1 MEEADHCYEMN
12 MSNRSSADI
21 LELANNLVEFV
32 CNDLEETECREA
44 LQQIEIETVEKGQ
57 GYKENPNPDKYQ
69 INAMWYKTFEE
80 EILQTVRYVKGL
92 KLKYPEKSIGIL
104 VPYNSQLS
112 QVSKVLEQKG
122 LEFEELG
129 PNSKNKRRIIDN
141 IAKIINFIINC
152 DDIEVLIDVLSS
164 VFIKTDNREGKNDFL
179 NILREYSVEELL
191 YSNVKDKPLIIDDK
205 CEMYTTFKQGLNS
218 LVEILEHS
226 TTKVDE
232 LILFIKE
239 KLDLKGEEKSLVDYI
254 AFYVIGKGM

>member
-112 QVSKVLEQKG
+112 QVSKVLEQEG

-129 PNSKNKRRIIDN
+129 PNSKTK
-141 IAKIINFIINC
+141 
-152 DDIEVLIDVLSS
+152 
-164 VFIKTDNREGKNDFL
+164 EG
-179 NILREYSVEELL
+179 
-191 YSNVKDKPLIIDDK
+191 
-205 CEMYTTFKQGLNS
+205 
-218 LVEILEHS
+218 
-226 TTKVDE
+226 
-232 LILFIKE
+232 
-239 KLDLKGEEKSLVDYI
+239 
-254 AFYVIGKGM
+254 